1 MDFNI
6 KGMSCAA
13 CSARVEKAVKELQ
26 GTDIVSVNLLTNSM
40 HVEGAATEKEII
52 DAVVKAGYGAKVQKE
67 SSSENSRDDEIKQM
81 KKRLFFSVILLVPLM
96 YLSMGHMMWD
106 WRLPEFIGDNHV
118 LQGFIQ
124 MMITLIILVI
134 NKKFFVSGAKGVINN
149 APNMDTLVAL
159 GAGASFIYSMV
170 ILIVMVINHT
180 NEMQDFYFESAAMIV
195 SLITVGKTLEVYSK
209 GKTTS
214 ALNGLIKLTPSRARI
229 LAKDEHGNEIE
240 KEISLSNMK
249 VDMHFIVKPGENIP
263 ADGVV
268 IRGESAVDESSLTG
282 ESIPVDKAEGAKVS
296 SGTIN
301 QSGVLVCKA
310 VRVGSDT
317 TLAKII
323 QLVSDAS
330 ASKAPIAKAADKV
343 EIGRASCRE
352 RV

>member
-1 MDFNI
+1 
-6 KGMSCAA
+6 
-13 CSARVEKAVKELQ
+13 
-26 GTDIVSVNLLTNSM
+26 
-40 HVEGAATEKEII
+40 
-52 DAVVKAGYGAKVQKE
+52 
-67 SSSENSRDDEIKQM
+67 
-81 KKRLFFSVILLVPLM
+81 
-96 YLSMGHMMWD
+96 MMWD

-229 LAKDEHGNEIE
+229 LAKDEHGNEDR
-240 KEISLSNMK
+240 KSTRLN
-249 VDMHFIVKPGENIP
+249 
-263 ADGVV
+263 
-268 IRGESAVDESSLTG
+268 SSH
-282 ESIPVDKAEGAKVS
+282 
-296 SGTIN
+296 
-301 QSGVLVCKA
+301 
-310 VRVGSDT
+310 
-317 TLAKII
+317 
-323 QLVSDAS
+323 
-330 ASKAPIAKAADKV
+330 
-343 EIGRASCRE
+343 
-352 RV
+352 